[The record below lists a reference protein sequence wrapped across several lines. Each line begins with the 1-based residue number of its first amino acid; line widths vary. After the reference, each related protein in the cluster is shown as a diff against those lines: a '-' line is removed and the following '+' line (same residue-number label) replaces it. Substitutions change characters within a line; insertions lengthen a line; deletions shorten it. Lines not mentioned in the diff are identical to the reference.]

1 MFDLGDKIAVVT
13 GGSRG
18 LGREIAF
25 AYAHH
30 GATVVIASR
39 KQEACAATAREIM
52 SATGRKAVGIACHV
66 GHWEQ
71 CDALVDRVYGEL
83 GRVDVLVNNAAY
95 FSSIVKKP
103 FEEITVGEWDKAF
116 AINVRGA
123 WLCARAVSPIMKSQ
137 GWGRIINTSSMTF
150 HGGGIDGFAH
160 YASTKAAIVG
170 LTRSL
175 AKELGKHGIVVNTIS
190 PDYVEH
196 EGELFQ
202 RQPEMA
208 GILAQQRAIQRP
220 GTMDDLIGPVLFLAS
235 DAVGFITGQDIW
247 VNGGRIFG

>member
-1 MFDLGDKIAVVT
+1 MAEHERVVIITGGGSGIGRRYCAAFAQAGYRVVVADISGGQAVASDLAAAGHEALAVAVDVSDEASVAGLASAVV
-13 GGSRG
+13 
-18 LGREIAF
+18 
-25 AYAHH
+25 
-30 GATVVIASR
+30 
-39 KQEACAATAREIM
+39 AR
-52 SATGRKAVGIACHV
+52 
-66 GHWEQ
+66 
-71 CDALVDRVYGEL
+71 Y

-103 FEEITVGEWDKAF
+103 FEEITVSEWDKAF

>member
-1 MFDLGDKIAVVT
+1 MAEHERVVIITGGGGGIGRRYCAAFAQAGYRVVVADISGGQAVASDLAAAGHEALAVAVDVSDEASVAGLTGAVV
-13 GGSRG
+13 
-18 LGREIAF
+18 
-25 AYAHH
+25 
-30 GATVVIASR
+30 
-39 KQEACAATAREIM
+39 AR
-52 SATGRKAVGIACHV
+52 
-66 GHWEQ
+66 
-71 CDALVDRVYGEL
+71 Y

-160 YASTKAAIVG
+160 YVSTKAAIVG

>member
-1 MFDLGDKIAVVT
+1 MAEHGRVVIIT
-13 GGSRG
+13 GGG
-18 LGREIAF
+18 GGIGRRYCAAF
-25 AYAHH
+25 AQAGYRVVVADIRGSQEVASDLSAAGHEALAVAADVSDEASVAGLT
-30 GATVVIASR
+30 GAAV
-39 KQEACAATAREIM
+39 AA
-52 SATGRKAVGIACHV
+52 
-66 GHWEQ
+66 
-71 CDALVDRVYGEL
+71 Y

-95 FSSIVKKP
+95 FSPIVKKP
-103 FEEITVGEWDKAF
+103 FEEITVGEWDEAF
-116 AINVRGA
+116 AVNVRGA
-123 WLCARAVSPIMKSQ
+123 WLCARAVSPVMKSR

>member
-1 MFDLGDKIAVVT
+1 MSDEASVT
-13 GGSRG
+13 R
-18 LGREIAF
+18 
-25 AYAHH
+25 
-30 GATVVIASR
+30 
-39 KQEACAATAREIM
+39 
-52 SATGRKAVGIACHV
+52 
-66 GHWEQ
+66 
-71 CDALVDRVYGEL
+71 LVDAAVAEFG
-83 GRVDVLVNNAAY
+83 GVDVLVNNAAY
-95 FSSIVKKP
+95 FSPIVKKP
-103 FEEITVGEWDKAF
+103 FEEITVEEWDKAF
-116 AINVRGA
+116 AVNVRGA
-123 WLCARAVSPIMKSQ
+123 WLCARAVSPVMKRS

-150 HGGGIDGFAH
+150 HGGGIGGFAH
-160 YASTKAAIVG
+160 YVSTKAAIVG

-175 AKELGKHGIVVNTIS
+175 AKELGPHGIVVNTIS

-220 GTMDDLIGPVLFLAS
+220 GTMEDLAGPVLFLAG

>member
-1 MFDLGDKIAVVT
+1 MAEHERVVIIT
-13 GGSRG
+13 GGG
-18 LGREIAF
+18 GGIGRRYCAAF
-25 AYAHH
+25 AQAGYRVVVADISGSQVVASDLAAAGHEALAVAVDVSDEASVAGLT
-30 GATVVIASR
+30 GAAV
-39 KQEACAATAREIM
+39 AR
-52 SATGRKAVGIACHV
+52 
-66 GHWEQ
+66 
-71 CDALVDRVYGEL
+71 Y

-160 YASTKAAIVG
+160 YVSTKAAIVG

>member
-1 MFDLGDKIAVVT
+1 MTRDPLLPEALAVAADV
-13 GGSRG
+13 SDEVSVAG
-18 LGREIAF
+18 LT
-25 AYAHH
+25 
-30 GATVVIASR
+30 GATM
-39 KQEACAATAREIM
+39 AA
-52 SATGRKAVGIACHV
+52 
-66 GHWEQ
+66 
-71 CDALVDRVYGEL
+71 Y

-123 WLCARAVSPIMKSQ
+123 WLCARAVSPVMKSR

-160 YASTKAAIVG
+160 YVSSKAAIVG

-235 DAVGFITGQDIW
+235 DAVGFVTGQDIW

>member
-1 MFDLGDKIAVVT
+1 MAEHERVVIITGGGGGIGRRYCAAFAQAGYRVVVADIRGGQAVASDLAAAGHEALAVAVDVSDEASVAGLTGAVV
-13 GGSRG
+13 
-18 LGREIAF
+18 
-25 AYAHH
+25 
-30 GATVVIASR
+30 
-39 KQEACAATAREIM
+39 ARY
-52 SATGRKAVGIACHV
+52 
-66 GHWEQ
+66 
-71 CDALVDRVYGEL
+71 D
-83 GRVDVLVNNAAY
+83 RVDVLVNNAAY

-123 WLCARAVSPIMKSQ
+123 WLCARAVSPVMKSR

-150 HGGGIDGFAH
+150 DGGGIDGFAH
-160 YASTKAAIVG
+160 YVSTKAAIVG